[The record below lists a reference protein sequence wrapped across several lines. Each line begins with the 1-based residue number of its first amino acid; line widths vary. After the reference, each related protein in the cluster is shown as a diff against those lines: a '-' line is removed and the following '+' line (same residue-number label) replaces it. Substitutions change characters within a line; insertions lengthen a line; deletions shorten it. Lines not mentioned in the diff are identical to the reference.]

1 MSEGPTPPQQAAMR
15 PGRLPSAHI
24 RSEVRKLLQ
33 YSGFNS
39 QWGFFFFFSFLTTG
53 ISNITLGMYTQ
64 QVFKDVANDKSIQ
77 KG

>member
-1 MSEGPTPPQQAAMR
+1 MREGPTPPPQAAMR
-15 PGRLPSAHI
+15 PGRLLSAHI
-24 RSEVRKLLQ
+24 RSEVRKLQ

-39 QWGFFFFFSFLTTG
+39 QCFFFFFPFLTTG